1 MNRRKFIQTTGFAC
15 VGASTL
21 PIILQGCSNVRYV
34 TGVIDNKKLVVQKI
48 EFTSSKGEKS
58 IRRNFIIAKNEKLEF
73 PICIYETENNQYRAL
88 YMKCTHQ
95 GCELNAYAT
104 QLVCPCH
111 GSEFTNT
118 GKVLQGPAEKD
129 LLVFEVSDDSENI
142 YIQL

>member
-1 MNRRKFIQTTGFAC
+1 MNRRKFLHTTGFAC
-15 VGASTL
+15 VGASAL
-21 PIILQGCSNVRYV
+21 PMMLQGCSNVRYV
-34 TGVIDNKKLVVQKI
+34 TGVMENKKLVVKKAD
-48 EFTSSKGEKS
+48 FVSS
-58 IRRNFIIAKNEKLEF
+58 KNEKVRHNNFVIAKHDQLEF
-73 PICIYETENNQYRAL
+73 PICIYEAGVNQYQAL

-95 GCELNAYAT
+95 GCELNAYST

-111 GSEFTNT
+111 GSEFSNT